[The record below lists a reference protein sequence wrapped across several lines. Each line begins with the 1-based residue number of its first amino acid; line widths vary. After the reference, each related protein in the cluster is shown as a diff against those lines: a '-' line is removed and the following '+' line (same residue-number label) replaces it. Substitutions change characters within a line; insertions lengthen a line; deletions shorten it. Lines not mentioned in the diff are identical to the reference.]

1 MGLLIECPACK
12 TRHGEKRA
20 SCSCGQN
27 LKASRK
33 IYWIDY
39 WAEGIRKRRRIGPS
53 RKAALKA
60 MTQVKVQLAE
70 GRYLDKRQDL
80 DLTFT
85 ELCDWYLELDETK
98 AKKSYE
104 RDGRSVRALKKYF
117 KKTLVREI
125 LPSMIESYKM
135 RRINQI
141 NSHGKKFKPASV
153 NRELACL
160 RHIFNQAVR
169 DRLIEQSPMVGVKLL
184 RENNVRDRILSEAE
198 FKRLLEN
205 SVPYLRPIFLTA
217 YYTGM
222 RKGEIINLTW
232 DRVDLDNGF
241 IALRPQ
247 DTKTNEGRR
256 VPLHPRVVEAF
267 KGLERSAETGSVFL
281 NFSGKPIKSFRGGF
295 EGALARSGIT
305 GFTFHDFRHT
315 AVTNWRRQGH
325 DNFTIMKATGHRT
338 MEVFRRY
345 NTVDDSDLKK
355 LVGKD
360 SRQGGSEDGG
370 DE

>member
-1 MGLLIECPACK
+1 MALLIECPACK
-12 TRHGEKRA
+12 TKQSEKRA
-20 SCSCGQN
+20 TCSCGQN

-33 IYWIDY
+33 TYWIDY
-39 WAEGIRKRRRIGPS
+39 WAEGVRKRQRIGPS

-60 MTQVKVQLAE
+60 LTQIKIAQAE

-80 DLTFT
+80 DLTFR
-85 ELCDWYLELDETK
+85 ELCDWYLDLDEIK

-104 RDGRSVRALKKYF
+104 RDQRSVKALTRYF

-125 LPSMIESYKM
+125 LPSMIESFKM
-135 RRINQI
+135 KRFNQV
-141 NSHGKKFKPASV
+141 NKHGNKFKPATI

-169 DRLIEQSPMVGVKLL
+169 DRLIERSPMVGVKLL
-184 RENNVRDRILSEAE
+184 KENNIRDRILSEEE
-198 FKRLLEN
+198 FQRLLDN
-205 SVPYLRPIFLTA
+205 SLPYLRPIFITA

-232 DRVDLDNGF
+232 DRVDLQNGF
-241 IALRPQ
+241 IALRPE

-256 VPLHPRVVEAF
+256 VPLHPRVLKALR
-267 KGLERSAETGSVFL
+267 GLMRSSETDRVFVNL
-281 NFSGKPIKSFRGGF
+281 NGQPIKNFRGGF
-295 EGALARSGIT
+295 EGALERAGIT

-325 DNFTIMKATGHRT
+325 DNFTIMQATGHRT

-345 NTVDDSDLKK
+345 NTVDDSDLRK
-355 LVGKD
+355 LVG
-360 SRQGGSEDGG
+360 EDDG
-370 DE
+370 